1 MGKIT
6 GFKDFKRENLK
17 RRNVSERV
25 NDWKEI
31 YLPGQINKLMSRL
44 QDVWI
49 VVFRFVT
56 MVVH

>member
-31 YLPGQINKLMSRL
+31 YLPWTDKQAMSRL

-49 VVFRFVT
+49 VVFHFVI